1 MIENIKNEIKTVLIT
16 LGGNDLRNLTP
27 KILNLLKSEPFTKK
41 VIIGNSFDNLCEIE
55 KFDDDLIYAPNSKQ
69 MLEAMENV
77 DLAISSAGQTLYE
90 LARVGVP
97 TIAVGVVDNQ
107 INNIKNWQKQGF
119 IEFAGF
125 WNDDDLEENIITKLK

>member
-1 MIENIKNEIKTVLIT
+1 MLKNE
-16 LGGNDLRNLTP
+16 D
-27 KILNLLKSEPFTKK
+27 FTKK
-41 VIIGNSFDNLCEIE
+41 VIIGNSFDNVGEIE
-55 KFDDDLIYAPNSKQ
+55 EFDDELIYSPDSRQ
-69 MLEAMENV
+69 MLEAMEST

-125 WNDDDLEENIITKLK
+125 WDDEDLGKIF